1 MAKLITVFWRD
12 IPSQVMARKGRQ
24 TVRLMLAQRF
34 QDAIDRAAMRAG
46 KGSSDAYLSEWRRE
60 SVTCSDDDLDQ
71 MATQTVER
79 LEAAHTDEDLLAL
92 IRAKGSASANTP
104 QAD

>member
-60 SVTCSDDDLDQ
+60 TVACSSDDLEQ

-92 IRAKGSASANTP
+92 IRAKGSVSADTS
-104 QAD
+104 QTD

>member
-12 IPSQVMARKGRQ
+12 IPSQVMVRKGRQ
-24 TVRLMLAQRF
+24 TVRLRLAQRF

-60 SVTCSDDDLDQ
+60 TVTCSDDDLDQ
-71 MATQTVER
+71 MAAQTVER
-79 LEAAHTDEDLLAL
+79 LEAAFTDENLLAL
-92 IRAKGSASANTP
+92 IRAKGSAGAKTP